1 MDSKLN
7 PKPNM
12 PPVTTPG
19 VHSGARVGIAAVLAL
34 INVVVGFFMAVLA
47 MTTNGLSDL
56 QIYAIAGA
64 GLLLTLG
71 SSAYALWSSL
81 SRRAHWAFGLVG
93 QILTLPIFVAV
104 VMAIFDLTA
113 TQQ

>member
-1 MDSKLN
+1 MDPN
-7 PKPNM
+7 PNLS
-12 PPVTTPG
+12 PVTTPG
-19 VHSGARVGIAAVLAL
+19 ARSGARVGIAAVLGLVNVAL
-34 INVVVGFFMAVLA
+34 GFFMAVLA

-104 VMAIFDLTA
+104 VMVIFDLRT

>member
-1 MDSKLN
+1 MD
-7 PKPNM
+7 PKPNV

-19 VHSGARVGIAAVLAL
+19 AHSVARVGIAAVLAL
-34 INVVVGFFMAVLA
+34 VNIAVGFFMAVLA

-64 GLLLTLG
+64 GLLLTLS

-93 QILTLPIFVAV
+93 QVLTLPIFVAV
-104 VMAIFDLTA
+104 VMVIFNLRT

>member
-1 MDSKLN
+1 MD
-7 PKPNM
+7 PKANIS
-12 PPVTTPG
+12 PVTTPG
-19 VHSGARVGIAAVLAL
+19 VHSGARIGIAAVLGL
-34 INVVVGFFMAVLA
+34 LNVGVGFLMAVLA

-56 QIYAIAGA
+56 QIYAIAGS

-93 QILTLPIFVAV
+93 QVLTLPIFVAV
-104 VMAIFDLTA
+104 VMVIFGLRT
-113 TQQ
+113 TQP